1 MRMWPRGVKKTAIDE
16 WLRELAPSVELVQ
29 DFLKKK
35 TLTFA
40 GYRERYLAELAE
52 RPEAQETLDRLAREA
67 RAGKNVTLLCW
78 CPDESR
84 CHRSILRERLAERVS
99 KKRG

>member
-35 TLTFA
+35 TLTFEQ
-40 GYRERYLAELAE
+40 YRARYLAELDD
-52 RPEAQETLDRLAREA
+52 RPEAEATLDRLAGEA
-67 RAGKNVTLLCW
+67 RAGRTVTLLCW
-78 CPDESR
+78 CPDESS
-84 CHRSILRERLAERVS
+84 CHRSILRERLVERVS